1 MNCISIWLHL
11 FHMLGEYIEILK
23 DTGITYSL
31 FQKNCISIFAVVVLQ
46 TITRLLKISRS
57 NQLVRC
63 LGNMSWLF
71 YGQLT
76 FFCVCIGIIPMLL
89 NLETADMIIQF
100 YCTTPH
106 KHTLV
111 SVKTLQRPKLD
122 ILLEWLVCI
131 TIHKGSIYLIL
142 WSNSPTLNGQTIR

>member
-63 LGNMSWLF
+63 LGNMTFLRAID
-71 YGQLT
+71 
-76 FFCVCIGIIPMLL
+76 FFCFCIGMYTYVVESK
-89 NLETADMIIQF
+89 N
-100 YCTTPH
+100 C
-106 KHTLV
+106 
-111 SVKTLQRPKLD
+111 
-122 ILLEWLVCI
+122 
-131 TIHKGSIYLIL
+131 
-142 WSNSPTLNGQTIR
+142 